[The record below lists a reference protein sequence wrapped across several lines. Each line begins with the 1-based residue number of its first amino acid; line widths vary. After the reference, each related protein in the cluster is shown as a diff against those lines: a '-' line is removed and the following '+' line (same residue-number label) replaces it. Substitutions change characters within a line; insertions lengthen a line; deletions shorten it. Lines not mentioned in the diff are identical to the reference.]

1 MKKHARFALGLI
13 VALGAFYYTI
23 HNLSV
28 EELTESI
35 LKVDNIYLIFTALIM
50 TVCYIPRAFRWQL
63 LLSPIKYV
71 RISEL
76 LSPMMIGFVG
86 NFLPGRV
93 GELLRA
99 YLFGK
104 KFKVSIISSFATIVV
119 ERLFD
124 LIIVI
129 ILFAWILVF
138 QKEVFNPDIS
148 FLGMSVQNIAINF
161 GKVAFFIIIGLI
173 IFIYL
178 LIFRNNLLIS
188 RIYWVIQILPN
199 NWQDMIVGVVRR
211 FSLGLESLRHLPSLL
226 KVITH
231 TFLIWI
237 FTVSAFYPLTLAFEL
252 QEKSIGTLVLLRAM
266 VSILIVILPTPAYLG
281 SFNAGIFIV
290 LHEILGE
297 SEVVAASFG
306 LVAWS
311 LNTFVVFI
319 SGVILISYDWIQGQS
334 LKNIDK

>member
-129 ILFAWILVF
+129 MLFAWILVF

-173 IFIYL
+173 ISIYL

-211 FSLGLESLRHLPSLL
+211 FSLGLESLRHSPSLL

-252 QEKSIGTLVLLRAM
+252 QENSITTLVLLRAM

>member
-173 IFIYL
+173 ISIYL

-237 FTVSAFYPLTLAFEL
+237 FTVSAFYPLTLAFEI
-252 QEKSIGTLVLLRAM
+252 QENSITTLVLLRAM